1 MTAKKTASKKPAS
14 KKPASKKPA
23 SKKPVQYEV
32 EIGVTVKSGGP
43 LVPGDVVRLKGDR
56 SVQMTIESIA
66 NQRAMCTWSPGSNGY
81 LETRSIALDALVRV
95 S

>member
-1 MTAKKTASKKPAS
+1 MTAKKPAS

-23 SKKPVQYEV
+23 QYEV

-66 NQRAMCTWSPGSNGY
+66 NQKAMCTWCHNGNGY
-81 LETRSIALDALVRV
+81 LETRTIALAALVRV